1 MTTRYRPRLFG
12 EHAMMVLE
20 GAGLGAL
27 ILAMVYVAPPL
38 GRLVCAVFGGA
49 P

>member
-20 GAGLGAL
+20 GAAL
-27 ILAMVYVAPPL
+27 AALTIAFFYFAEPH
-38 GRLVCAVFGGA
+38 GKLVCAVFGGA